1 MNSISSSRWV
11 KWSLFA
17 LATVAIGYA
26 IWSSFPRNE
35 EGGRVG
41 DTAPSFSLSGL
52 DGETIRLTDYRG
64 KGIIINFWASW
75 CKPCTNEMPLM
86 NEAYAESPDVEI
98 IAINVGEKP
107 EKAKRFAEELGLK
120 FPVAL
125 DQDNE
130 IKKKYRI
137 SGLPVT
143 LLVDKDGK
151 IVERITGELQS
162 TQDILDL
169 MDEVRQDAS

>member
-130 IKKKYRI
+130 IKRNIALAVCQLRCSSTRTAKLL
-137 SGLPVT
+137 SGLLGSCKARKT
-143 LLVDKDGK
+143 F
-151 IVERITGELQS
+151 
-162 TQDILDL
+162 
-169 MDEVRQDAS
+169 